1 MERWELQQQLRN
13 WEAEFKQKCVLH
25 KNKYKLKMAEFGKE
39 LEIATEEA
47 RKEVIQVQTEA
58 SREIGELKRL
68 FHQEKLHLK

>member
-1 MERWELQQQLRN
+1 
-13 WEAEFKQKCVLH
+13 
-25 KNKYKLKMAEFGKE
+25 MAEFGKE